1 MPRANELSRILLV
14 SLVFLRASVVKRSRS
29 VWSDVVYERL
39 RAAGIASVAHVP
51 DKVIAPVIE
60 RFEADAGVTVVPC
73 TREEEGVGIVAGALL
88 GGTRGALLMQTS
100 GFGNCPN
107 ALASLV
113 VPYQLPLVMVI
124 SGRGV
129 MGEFNPVQRGMGRAV
144 THMLDALDIAHHTL
158 ADVATLA
165 PTLDLALETAFL
177 TSFPVAFILSP
188 LLTHGDLPENPSLRM
203 RREAARR
210 QASG

>member
-1 MPRANELSRILLV
+1 
-14 SLVFLRASVVKRSRS
+14 

-39 RAAGIASVAHVP
+39 RAAGIALVAHVP

-60 RFEADAGVTVVPC
+60 RFEADADVTVVPC

-107 ALASLV
+107 ALASLI

-124 SGRGV
+124 SGRGIFN
-129 MGEFNPVQRGMGRAV
+129 EFNPVQRGMGRGI
-144 THMLDALDIAHHTL
+144 TRMLDALDIAHHTL
-158 ADVATLA
+158 TDAATLM
-165 PTLDLALETAFL
+165 PTLDLALETAYL

-188 LLTHGDLPENPSLRM
+188 LLTHGELPENPSLRM
-203 RREAARR
+203 RRETPRER
-210 QASG
+210 SRG